1 MRPLIKKNITC
12 RFFIL
17 TILLGS
23 AINAIAANNLAAD
36 NVLVES
42 PFPTGYQTETDKLQI
57 LAENG
62 NAQAQYELANTYSDY
77 SSTGFDWYQKAAN
90 QDHPKA
96 QTIIGKKY
104 AYGNVVVRD
113 DLKALEW
120 FRKAANQGEAEAQNW
135 LAVFYDSGRS
145 IRINK
150 TKAKE
155 WYGKACDNGYQKG
168 CDGYKRINN

>member
-1 MRPLIKKNITC
+1 MILAISFGSVITVK
-12 RFFIL
+12 
-17 TILLGS
+17 
-23 AINAIAANNLAAD
+23 AED
-36 NVLVES
+36 VVVEAP
-42 PFPTGYQTETDKLQI
+42 PFPTEYQTETDKLQA

-62 NAQAQYELANTYSDY
+62 NAQAQYELANTYRNY

-90 QDHPKA
+90 QNHPRA
-96 QTIIGKKY
+96 QTIIGRMY
-104 AYGNVVVRD
+104 SYGDVVVRD

-135 LAVFYDSGRS
+135 LGVFYDNGRS

-155 WYGKACDNGYQKG
+155 WYGKACDNGYQEG
-168 CDGYKRINN
+168 CDRYKRLNN